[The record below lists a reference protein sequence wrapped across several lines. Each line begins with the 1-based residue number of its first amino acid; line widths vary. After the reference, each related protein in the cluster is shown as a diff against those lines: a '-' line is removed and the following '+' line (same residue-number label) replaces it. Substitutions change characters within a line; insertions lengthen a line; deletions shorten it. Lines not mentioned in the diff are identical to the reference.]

1 MGPADRS
8 FCRLHFGLA
17 RQAVEIVI
25 VGAALIEI
33 EKDMISKVCGANATF
48 IVQGGRTLHELMLHK
63 VFERMINPMCIN
75 TASCYEHQSRRYV
88 A

>member
-1 MGPADRS
+1 MGPADGS

-33 EKDMISKVCGANATF
+33 EKEMVSKVCGANATF
-48 IVQGGRTLHELMLHK
+48 IAQRELMLHK
-63 VFERMINPMCIN
+63 VFERMISPMCSN
-75 TASCYEHQSRRYV
+75 TARFEHQSRHYL